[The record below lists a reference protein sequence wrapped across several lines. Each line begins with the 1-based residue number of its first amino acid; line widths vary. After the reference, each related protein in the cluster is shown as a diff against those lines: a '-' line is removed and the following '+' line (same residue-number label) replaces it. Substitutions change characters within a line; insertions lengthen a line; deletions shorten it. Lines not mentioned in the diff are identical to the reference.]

1 MVGSSERKAN
11 GNMSI
16 EERIAVLEKRVD
28 DLSTEKQ
35 TKIKKIIGVGDVFHL
50 AGIRWK
56 ILDITDQGYL
66 CHAMEP
72 WKRSQFGGSSNN
84 WAESE
89 LRREL
94 NELADMIV
102 NEVGDDNIIQF
113 ERNLIALDGQT
124 EYGVCMDRVSLLTV
138 DEYRKYRSLLPNT
151 DDYWWWTITPW
162 STARNDDSIWVSV
175 VSPSGDINYRNC
187 GNDYGVRPF
196 CILSSEIFESEDT

>member
-1 MVGSSERKAN
+1 MGLYKESIAN
-11 GNMSI
+11 NKSLADRI
-16 EERIAVLEKRVD
+16 EALEKKVD
-28 DLSTEKQ
+28 ELSAEKK
-35 TKIKKIIGVGDVFHL
+35 TKIKTATGVGDVFHL

-66 CHAMEP
+66 CHAMEL

-102 NEVGDDNIIQF
+102 SEVGEDNIIQF
-113 ERNLIALDGQT
+113 ERNLISLDGQT
-124 EYGVCMDRVSLLTV
+124 EYEVCTDRVSLLTV

-162 STARNDDSIWVSV
+162 STACNDDSIWVAV
-175 VSPSGDINYRNC
+175 VSPSGNIGSNGFGDI
-187 GNDYGVRPF
+187 DGVRPF